1 MFAVFSVMC
10 CREGGVDLWFFGVVE
25 LVAMVASVESWGESI
40 VLNYLH
46 RLVFLRARSV
56 WSIALQCGKHPCE

>member
-25 LVAMVASVESWGESI
+25 LVAMAASVESWDASV
-40 VLNYLH
+40 VLNFLH
-46 RLVFLRARSV
+46 RSV
-56 WSIALQCGKHPCE
+56 WFF